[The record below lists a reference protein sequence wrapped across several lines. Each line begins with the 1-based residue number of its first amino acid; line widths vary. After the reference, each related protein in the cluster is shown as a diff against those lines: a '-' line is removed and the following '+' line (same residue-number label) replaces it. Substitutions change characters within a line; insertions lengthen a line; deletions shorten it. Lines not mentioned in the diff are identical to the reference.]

1 ALLAL
6 PLAFGFAAAGA
17 LLFPLLFAAALLLV
31 GLLFHATEKFYLLE
45 AAPVLALLV
54 GAGLDR
60 MTAAIRAVGSRPA
73 RAALVALC
81 GAAAGPRPR
90 PGSAQRRAALTLSR
104 AAGLRARSA
113 DAGAEAASL
122 SESSERKH
130 PGEEA
135 IVERAQPGPGEELL
149 QRGQHQEGTVGD
161 GVR

>member
-1 ALLAL
+1 DFAASRAGHTLGALPAVFARRLWLLADHLPSALLAL
-6 PLAFGFAAAGA
+6 PLVFGFAAAGA

-81 GAAAGPRPR
+81 GAAAVYV
-90 PGSAQRRAALTLSR
+90 AVVIALDL
-104 AAGLRARSA
+104 
-113 DAGAEAASL
+113 
-122 SESSERKH
+122 
-130 PGEEA
+130 
-135 IVERAQPGPGEELL
+135 RAQPARAADRAQLYQDVEEA
-149 QRGQHQEGTVGD
+149 
-161 GVR
+161 